1 MVHILSRRV
10 EIYLA
15 IFFSLTLLPG
25 RVYAQ
30 RGVEDYLI
38 VDRLSRESGLPD
50 QDINGIYFDSK
61 GYAWISTFG
70 GGLVRYDGDSFI
82 KFSRKLDPNSV
93 GDFISLCCEDDFGRL
108 WIPGAG
114 SMEIMDLKSLTM
126 RSDFAGVSGTWL
138 RDHPSGALSKDA
150 RGCIWFTSRDMLFRV
165 AFADDGNKFVVD
177 SLQCN
182 VSNDNLMPKAFDV
195 ENDGSVWITLN
206 GLFFKVRQ
214 IEGKGLH
221 VSRVLPGIDIGEDN
235 TATAFLRSGND
246 VWIGTQKGLY
256 KTDIVTGN
264 YVCYQHSDA
273 DRHSIPNNEIT
284 CLCSTPENE
293 IVIGTVGGVCI
304 YDPVGHSFD
313 TFGSRAHDDGRQA
326 LPGEIVRGIA
336 ARGRQIWVGLEAE
349 GLVILQKKN
358 LQITNHSHIETTSS
372 PIPPTPVRSLFID
385 SDDVLWLAATE
396 FGLCR
401 EVGNLVFRNYSMGNS
416 ALSGNSVTAFCE
428 DSHGRIWTG
437 TVDGHLN
444 YVNMASPDV
453 IRVPEGSKS
462 EVARN
467 IDVILGLIY
476 DGVNDYVWVMAR
488 SGLYIYDIGHSSFR
502 EYPVELP
509 TCLCACIVSGK
520 LWVSTTG
527 GMRIIDLETL
537 ESRQMDFP
545 TCMSL
550 VVDGETI
557 WAGTYGNGLYKVDNC
572 MSDKPAITVFSE
584 ADGLADTQINGLL
597 LDGVYLWIT
606 TEYGLSRLDTQTGEM
621 TSYGLDDGLR
631 SMSFCENSIAKG
643 RDGRIYLGLKGGGYS
658 VLRSSFVPNEHGN
671 TPEVVISGYWT
682 KDQFHSLSYAN
693 TVSKNETDSDFTLKF
708 SDLSFTKRAD
718 IIYESR
724 IWPLEK
730 DWSPV
735 FENDTHV
742 KFGHIPGG
750 EYRIQIRAV
759 DKNGNVLSEDE
770 KALDVKPVVYRR
782 WWFRLLILLFLAQ
795 IVYWLV
801 RWNTKAINKKKNL
814 LQQEVDR
821 QTKELKRKAEELSE
835 QNELLQR
842 QNEMIASHNT
852 LLATTLST
860 RDTEFSSR
868 LLEAIQKKYK
878 NPDLDVPELAEDM
891 GMSRSLLNDKIQK
904 TLGMSTVQFIRTYRL
919 NVAKEMICNGT
930 NDDMNISEIAY
941 EVGFNDPKYFTKCFT
956 KEFEATPSELHRR
969 SNK

>member
-10 EIYLA
+10 EIYLV
-15 IFFSLTLLPG
+15 IFFSLTLLPETL
-25 RVYAQ
+25 RAQ
-30 RGVEDYLI
+30 RGEEDYLI
-38 VDRLSRESGLPD
+38 VERLSRENGLPD
-50 QDINGIYFDSK
+50 QDINGLYFDGK

-70 GGLVRYDGDSFI
+70 GGLVRYDGDSFV
-82 KFSRKLDPNSV
+82 KFSRNTKPNSV
-93 GDFISLCCEDDFGRL
+93 GDFISQCCEDDFGRL

-114 SMEIMDLKSLTM
+114 SMEILDLKTLTM
-126 RSDFAGVSGTWL
+126 TGDFSGVSKAWL
-138 RDHPSGALSKDA
+138 RDHPSGSLSKDA
-150 RGCIWFTSRDMLFRV
+150 KGCIWFTSKDMLFRV
-165 AFADDGNKFVVD
+165 AFEDNGNKFVVD

-182 VSNDNLMPKAFDV
+182 VSNDNLMPKAYDV

-214 IEGKGLH
+214 LEGKGLH
-221 VSRVLPGIDIGEDN
+221 VSKVLPGVDIGEDN

-246 VWIGTQKGLY
+246 VWIGTLKGLY
-256 KTDIVTGN
+256 KADIATGK
-264 YVCYQHSDA
+264 YVCYLHSDS
-273 DRHSIPNNEIT
+273 DSHSIPNNEIT
-284 CLCSTPENE
+284 CLCSTPENG

-304 YDPVGHSFD
+304 YDPVGHTFD
-313 TFGSRAHDDGRQA
+313 TYGSRTHDDEHQA
-326 LPGEIVRGIA
+326 LPGDIVRCIA
-336 ARGRQIWVGLEAE
+336 AKGRQIWVGLEAE

-358 LQITNHSHIETTSS
+358 LQITNHSHIETTTS

-385 SDDVLWLAATE
+385 SDDVLWLAPTE

-401 EVGNLVFRNYSMGNS
+401 EVGDLVFRNYSMENS

-428 DSHGRIWTG
+428 DGDGRIWTG
-437 TVDGHLN
+437 TVDGHVN
-444 YVNMASPDV
+444 YVDMANPGV
-453 IRVPEGSKS
+453 VRVPEGSKS
-462 EVARN
+462 EIARN

-476 DGVNDYVWVMAR
+476 DRINDYVWIMAR
-488 SGLYIYDIGHSSFR
+488 SGLYMYDIGHSSFI
-502 EYPVELP
+502 EYPIKLP
-509 TCLCACIVSGK
+509 TCLGACIVSGK
-520 LWVSTTG
+520 LWVSTTS

-537 ESRQMDFP
+537 DSRLMEFP

-550 VVDGETI
+550 VADGETI

-572 MSDKPAITVFSE
+572 MSEKPDITVFSE
-584 ADGLADTQINGLL
+584 NDGLADTQINGLL
-597 LDGVYLWIT
+597 LDGIYLWIT
-606 TEYGLSRLDTQTGEM
+606 TEYGLSRLDTQAGEM
-621 TSYGLDDGLR
+621 TSYGIADGLR

-643 RDGRIYLGLKGGGYS
+643 RDGKIYLGLKGGGFS
-658 VLRSSFVPNEHGN
+658 VLRSSFVPNEYGN

-682 KDQFHSLSYAN
+682 KDQFHSLSHSN
-693 TVSKNETDSDFTLKF
+693 TVNKDEIDTDFTLKF
-708 SDLSFTKRAD
+708 SDLSYTKGTD
-718 IIYESR
+718 ITYESR
-724 IWPLEK
+724 IWPMEK

-770 KALDVKPVVYRR
+770 KILDVKPVLYKR
-782 WWFRLLILLFLAQ
+782 WWFRLLILLLLAQ

-801 RWNTKAINKKKNL
+801 RWNTKSINKKKNL

-835 QNELLQR
+835 QNALLQR

-860 RDTEFSSR
+860 RDSEFSSR

-930 NDDMNISEIAY
+930 NETMNISEIAY

-956 KEFEATPSELHRR
+956 KEFEATPSELHRK
-969 SNK
+969 SSK